1 MNWYS
6 FLVFRTLKAQR
17 TTRSAPSRLFARRS
31 GQSAAAATRQSRG
44 PAAQPL
50 EIERMRAWHARC
62 SAPELEMLS
71 EARRIRKGGG
81 MNTSRAKVIGI
92 GLGLYLLG
100 FGMLA
105 GATVERMR
113 FDHRR
118 SQMLARYDR
127 AIREWHAFRIE
138 LEKAVARTH

>member
-1 MNWYS
+1 
-6 FLVFRTLKAQR
+6 
-17 TTRSAPSRLFARRS
+17 
-31 GQSAAAATRQSRG
+31 
-44 PAAQPL
+44 
-50 EIERMRAWHARC
+50 
-62 SAPELEMLS
+62 
-71 EARRIRKGGG
+71 

-100 FGMLA
+100 FGVLA

-113 FDHRR
+113 FDHKR

-138 LEKAVARTH
+138 LEKAVARTR